1 MAAVLFSVQSLLDLP
16 HTLILRAWLLSLRSP
31 GKFNPSNHLPDQA
44 DPPLPSPSQL
54 MIVLALNQDSSMFD
68 HQQETIAVGKSF
80 WEACGPA
87 VTLATKEP
95 FWHHALYNW

>member
-16 HTLILRAWLLSLRSP
+16 HPYLKGMIAFPSEVQESLI
-31 GKFNPSNHLPDQA
+31 SNHLPDQA
-44 DPPLPSPSQL
+44 DPPSPYPSQL

>member
-16 HTLILRAWLLSLRSP
+16 HPYLKGMIAFPSEVQESLI
-31 GKFNPSNHLPDQA
+31 SNHLPDQA
-44 DPPLPSPSQL
+44 DPPSPYPSQL

-80 WEACGPA
+80 
-87 VTLATKEP
+87 
-95 FWHHALYNW
+95 